1 MSFHHIRPS
10 EKDKKFKTYLA
21 WPEWS
26 GWQPGQELPDRI
38 KKELDKCKVLC
49 ANCHAEE
56 HWDSSTDDVTD
67 EYDKEI
73 PEEECT
79 DDNCKH
85 SH

>member
-1 MSFHHIRPS
+1 M
-10 EKDKKFKTYLA
+10 
-21 WPEWS
+21 
-26 GWQPGQELPDRI
+26 
-38 KKELDKCKVLC
+38 LC
-49 ANCHAEE
+49 TNCHAEE
-56 HWDSSTDDVTD
+56 HWDSATDDVTD